1 MFERQRIIRLASI
14 GAYFIVSFAV
24 LYWFAG
30 ESYFC
35 GRRGFLSTFRLSLAC
50 TMWDLFACTAG
61 LFVAQKIMNLRTAAP
76 LLAAAISG
84 TGLASIPFWLFRG
97 YGHYLFEGT
106 AIDVSC
112 FFFEGYGLAFAFVIA
127 PALGLLSLAHGIL
140 WLRTYNEQKVFV
152 PE

>member
-1 MFERQRIIRLASI
+1 
-14 GAYFIVSFAV
+14 
-24 LYWFAG
+24 
-30 ESYFC
+30 
-35 GRRGFLSTFRLSLAC
+35 
-50 TMWDLFACTAG
+50 MWDLFACTAG
-61 LFVAQKIMNLRTAAP
+61 LFVAQKIINLRTAAP

-84 TGLASIPFWLFRG
+84 TGLASIPFWLSRG

-112 FFFEGYGLAFAFVIA
+112 FFVEGYGLAFSFVIA

-140 WLRTYNEQKVFV
+140 WLQSYNKQKVFV

>member
-1 MFERQRIIRLASI
+1 MFKRLRIIRLGSI

-24 LYWFAG
+24 LYWFG
-30 ESYFC
+30 GKSYFC

-61 LFVAQKIMNLRTAAP
+61 LFVSQRILNLRTAAP
-76 LLAAAISG
+76 LSAAVISG

-106 AIDVSC
+106 PIDVSC
-112 FFFEGYGLAFAFVIA
+112 FFVEENGLAFPFVVA

-140 WLRTYNEQKVFV
+140 WLRSYNEQ
-152 PE
+152 